1 MPEGS
6 EGQPGGV
13 KASQG
18 GLRASNRGLWASQRG
33 LRSSQR
39 KLRASQ
45 RGLRAS
51 QRGLRVS
58 QRGLRASQRGL
69 RANQGNGWTYLKT
82 KVQTE
87 FFPILQDLV
96 PYWGHCPSW
105 NGRKSEKKKERRKVV
120 KKDMAGG
127 DFSDQNAV
135 GSYTDEIEQVDDKE
149 GREKIGQNKGWKN
162 KVEN

>member
-1 MPEGS
+1 M
-6 EGQPGGV
+6 
-13 KASQG
+13 
-18 GLRASNRGLWASQRG
+18 
-33 LRSSQR
+33 
-39 KLRASQ
+39 
-45 RGLRAS
+45 
-51 QRGLRVS
+51 
-58 QRGLRASQRGL
+58 
-69 RANQGNGWTYLKT
+69 
-82 KVQTE
+82 QTE

-149 GREKIGQNKGWKN
+149 GREKNRTKQGMEK
-162 KVEN
+162 